1 MEAKKKS
8 RDAAEELGKGIDN
21 LRKKNN
27 LTAAK
32 HLENTIA
39 ILKQPDPV
47 DHDQS
52 DQSVWYLNKDWPLSS
67 KPSPQ
72 PCNNV
77 MDVSPIGF
85 VGLVVSSTGD
95 WFQAT

>member
-52 DQSVWYLNKDWPLSS
+52 DQSV
-67 KPSPQ
+67 
-72 PCNNV
+72 
-77 MDVSPIGF
+77 
-85 VGLVVSSTGD
+85 
-95 WFQAT
+95 